1 LARHQA
7 QVRGGMWGSG
17 SMHQRCPIRRR
28 GGSQTHRR
36 SIGEPGQLGRKMTR
50 MPVVYWC
57 YTSRRTRFMIHSA
70 GCQTLPSQQQRKQR
84 RRMPVSTPLS
94 EGRVGETLPAASSK
108 DGRGS
113 GGGNLEHA
121 RAEPGPGRGE
131 RRAESGKW
139 IKKKSAAGLENVGAS
154 QLKKHAS
161 SPKPCVDFLAT
172 SCRAHA
178 RGPEILHR

>member
-1 LARHQA
+1 
-7 QVRGGMWGSG
+7 
-17 SMHQRCPIRRR
+17 
-28 GGSQTHRR
+28 
-36 SIGEPGQLGRKMTR
+36 
-50 MPVVYWC
+50 
-57 YTSRRTRFMIHSA
+57 MIHSA

-139 IKKKSAAGLENVGAS
+139 IKKKALRDLRTWE
-154 QLKKHAS
+154 
-161 SPKPCVDFLAT
+161 
-172 SCRAHA
+172 RAN
-178 RGPEILHR
+178 